1 MLPPPTRNSA
11 RDSAPV
17 CQSGSQ
23 PVLEKELPPP
33 GKFTQTAVL
42 KQWVNNSWKLEQ
54 NRKDNLLNGTKSYVN

>member
-42 KQWVNNSWKLEQ
+42 KQWVN
-54 NRKDNLLNGTKSYVN
+54 